1 MLDYRLSK
9 MCYDLHTDRAL
20 ADEYRAER
28 LAVIARYQLA
38 DEVAQALCNDDVA
51 FLARRTN
58 GFLLR
63 YYFLVVGMSEAN
75 FIAGLQANREPVHG

>member
-20 ADEYRAER
+20 ADEYRADR
-28 LAVIARYQLA
+28 LSVIARYQLA
-38 DEVAQALCNDDVA
+38 ESVSAALCHDDVA
-51 FLARRTN
+51 YLARRTN

-63 YYFLVVGMSEAN
+63 YYFLVVGMSETN
-75 FIAGLQANREPVHG
+75 FIAGLQANREPAHG